1 MVDSPN
7 ISWHHLK
14 FPLIWMPTK
23 NNAPSSLEKG
33 WRDWHDVFHDGPFN
47 LIQFFQLRGQVHH
60 QSEYAGEAVSG
71 VWSDARFFLG
81 PSGTFRTFKEGPI
94 WEMRFFCETRPWN
107 QQGVLRLA
115 RFIMRKNTSTS
126 ENKAAKI
133 YRTNAKNYPNPS
145 TFADS
150 NELQPHLLHLSP
162 NVSVDLENCHWPTWA
177 RGSCQCIHHHTN
189 HGGNSRDP

>member
-1 MVDSPN
+1 MTGLTWWWN
-7 ISWHHLK
+7 
-14 FPLIWMPTK
+14 
-23 NNAPSSLEKG
+23 
-33 WRDWHDVFHDGPFN
+33 HDGPFN
-47 LIQFFQLRGQVHH
+47 LIRFFQLRQGDKSTINQNMQVKLSVGYDPMH
-60 QSEYAGEAVSG
+60 G
-71 VWSDARFFLG
+71 F
-81 PSGTFRTFKEGPI
+81 PGTFGDLPDLQRGTHL
-94 WEMRFFCETRPWN
+94 RCVFFCETSPWN

>member
-1 MVDSPN
+1 MHQVHLRRGDGTDMMMKPWWAIQLDS
-7 ISWHHLK
+7 IFSA
-14 FPLIWMPTK
+14 PT
-23 NNAPSSLEKG
+23 
-33 WRDWHDVFHDGPFN
+33 
-47 LIQFFQLRGQVHH
+47 RGQVHH

-71 VWSDARFFLG
+71 VWSDARFSWDLRG
-81 PSGTFRTFKEGPI
+81 PSGPSKRDPS
-94 WEMRFFCETRPWN
+94 EMRFFLWN
-107 QQGVLRLA
+107 SSLKSQGVLRLA